1 MKNSNLKRIAEM
13 LNEAGSILIF
23 AHKNPDGDAIGSA
36 VCMGLLLKSLGKKV
50 DYCLEEDTKGYVELF
65 EEGKNLYG
73 VLSEYYDIAL
83 ILDTSTV
90 NYIYNS
96 GQMSRCAKIILIDH
110 HQTNEGFGDCIYIDP
125 SAAATGEL
133 IFLLAKEM
141 KIALTTEM
149 AHALYVSL
157 SEDTGNFT
165 YSNTTA
171 RTHKI
176 VSQLYKVCS
185 DFYLI
190 TDSLKMYE
198 RTRLLLTQAAL
209 QHVRYY
215 HDNKMIIAALT
226 LDNGIINYLDT
237 EINTDGI
244 IDLIR
249 NVKGCHLAVFIK
261 QIRNDDYKVSLRS
274 NDELIDVA
282 DISKEFSGGGHKKA
296 AGFSYS
302 GKYSDLE
309 KFLIDYADK
318 IWTDS

>member
-1 MKNSNLKRIAEM
+1 MKNSSLKQVAAF
-13 LNEAGSILIF
+13 LKQADSILIF
-23 AHKNPDGDAIGSA
+23 AHKNPDGDAVGSA
-36 VCMGLLLKSLGKKV
+36 VCMGLMMKSLGKKI
-50 DYCLEEDTKGYVELF
+50 DYCLEEDSKGYAELF
-65 EEGKNLYG
+65 EEGSNLYG
-73 VLSEYYDIAL
+73 ALSDHYDIAL

-90 NYIYNS
+90 NYVYNS
-96 GQMSRCAKIILIDH
+96 EQISRCDKIMLIDH
-110 HQTNEGFGDCIYIDP
+110 HQTNEGFGDCVYIDP

-133 IFLLAKEM
+133 IFLLAEEM
-141 KIALTTEM
+141 NIPLTIDM

-176 VSQLYKVCS
+176 ISQLYKVCN

-190 TDSLKMYE
+190 TDKLKMYD

-215 HDNKMIIAALT
+215 HNNKLIIAALT

-249 NVKGCHLAVFIK
+249 NVKGCHLAVFVKEISK
-261 QIRNDDYKVSLRS
+261 DNYKISLRS
-274 NDELIDVA
+274 NDEAIDVA
-282 DISKEFSGGGHKKA
+282 DISKEFGGGGHKKA

-302 GKYSDLE
+302 GKYNDLE
-309 KFLIDYADK
+309 KYIIQFADK
-318 IWTDS
+318 LWMDS